1 MNYLLRDI
9 PDGLW
14 KKLKLLCVG
23 EEISIK
29 EKIQELIEEEVERN
43 EPKQRKKGRRN
54 ARDPAQNKD

>member
-9 PDGLW
+9 PDDLW

-23 EEISIK
+23 EEISIR

-43 EPKQRKKGRRN
+43 EPKQRKRGRRN
-54 ARDPAQNKD
+54 PRDPAQNKD